1 MKPGMDD
8 YIEISTDGKVSK
20 LDKWQY
26 NDTLNLLARN
36 ALFTRKTR
44 LFGYWVDRFVT
55 ALKIVNVKNLPLKRM
70 LTEQDGTLRTEL
82 YYSKTDVLKK
92 NYEIWYDPFKR
103 DYYLDI
109 WEEQYWE
116 ALFNYS
122 LELATQAGFTIYLES
137 VDEGIAM
144 RV

>member
-1 MKPGMDD
+1 MKEDE

-36 ALFTRKTR
+36 ALFTRKTK
-44 LFGYWVDRFVT
+44 LFGYWVDRFIT
-55 ALKIVNVKNLPLKRM
+55 ALKIVNTKNLPLKQM
-70 LTEQDGTLRTEL
+70 LTNNDQTLRETM
-82 YYSKTDVLKK
+82 YYSKTEQLKK
-92 NYEIWYDPFKR
+92 NNEIWFDPIKR
-103 DYYLDI
+103 DIYLDL

-116 ALFNYS
+116 ALFDYG

-137 VDEGIAM
+137 VDESIAM
-144 RV
+144 RA

>member
-1 MKPGMDD
+1 MKPDE
-8 YIEISTDGKVSK
+8 YIEIDTDGKVSK

-36 ALFTRKTR
+36 ALFTRKTQ

-55 ALKIVNVKNLPLKRM
+55 ALKIVNTKNLPLKKM
-70 LTEQDGTLRTEL
+70 LLEHDNQLRDSKYYNKTEQ
-82 YYSKTDVLKK
+82 LKK
-92 NYEIWYDPFKR
+92 NHEIWYDPIKR
-103 DYYLDI
+103 DNYLGV

-116 ALFNYS
+116 ALFDYS

-137 VDEGIAM
+137 VDESIAM
-144 RV
+144 RA